1 MNAKPRKDMN
11 PVFTWDL
18 TPIFESADAWKEAF
32 KAAEAAVEGLK
43 DLPGTLLLSAECLA
57 EGLNRI
63 SQAQQMAEKVYD
75 YAFLCKSGDNGN
87 ADYQEMEARAIG
99 LLVALETAT
108 AFVNPE
114 ILHIPAEMLELWLER
129 KDLKTYRHLLDDVTR
144 RRAHTLDAGCERLL
158 AMLGDVAQT
167 PSSAFEMFETVDMT
181 LPSIKDEAGETV
193 PLTHGGFTVFRE
205 SRDRAVRKA
214 AFDAY
219 FGAYG
224 QYVNT
229 LASIYGGSVKMDC
242 FTADARH
249 FADACEAALYGNNV
263 PVSLYDGLIE
273 AVHGALPAMRDYL
286 ELRKRALGLAE
297 LHLYDL
303 YTPMVDEVD
312 FDMPYARARVL
323 VKEALKPLGEEYQAL
338 LDRALN
344 ERWIDVYENDG
355 KSAGAFSM
363 GVYGVHPYVLLNYAG
378 KLDDA
383 YTLAHELG
391 HAMHSYF
398 SDSTQDYVNHDYRIF
413 VAEVASTVNEVL
425 LTHHLLKT
433 ETDPRRRAYVLN
445 HYLEGFRTT
454 VFRQTLFAEFER
466 KAHALYQQGTPL
478 TAQTLNGVYHDL
490 NGLYYDGAVNDA
502 FADVEWARIPHF
514 YNAFYVYQYATGFSS
529 AVKIA
534 DDILTTGDAS
544 NYLRFLSTG
553 GSDYPI
559 EELKLAGVDLTRPDA
574 VTHAMDAFRRTLEE
588 LKQTLGK

>member
-1 MNAKPRKDMN
+1 MNAKLRKDMN
-11 PVFTWDL
+11 PAFMWDL
-18 TPIFESADAWKEAF
+18 SPIFKNVDTWRDAYREA
-32 KAAEAAVEGLK
+32 EQAVEGLK
-43 DLPGTLLLSAECLA
+43 DLPGTLLYDAEHLAAGLKQIAHAQELA
-57 EGLNRI
+57 ER
-63 SQAQQMAEKVYD
+63 VYC

-87 ADYQEMEARAIG
+87 PAFQEMEARAVS

-108 AFVNPE
+108 SFVNPE
-114 ILHIPAEMLELWLER
+114 ILQIPEEMLSDWVKRE
-129 KDLKTYRHLLDDVTR
+129 DLKTYAHLLDDVTR
-144 RRAHTLDAGCERLL
+144 GRSHTLDANSERLL

-167 PSSAFEMFETVDMT
+167 PGNTFELFESVDLQ
-181 LPSIKDEAGETV
+181 LPSIQDEAGETV

-205 SRDRAVRKA
+205 SHDRRVRKD
-214 AFDAY
+214 AFEAY

-224 QYVNT
+224 QFINT
-229 LASIYGGSVKMDC
+229 LASIYSGTVKMNG

-249 FADACEAALYGNNV
+249 FSDACEAALFGNNV
-263 PVSLYDGLIE
+263 PTSLYDALIE
-273 AVHGALPAMRDYL
+273 TVHDALPAMRDYL
-286 ELRKRALGLAE
+286 DLRKKALGLKE

-303 YTPMVDEVD
+303 YCPIVEDVD
-312 FDMPYARARVL
+312 FNVPYARAKQL

-338 LDRALN
+338 LNRAFN
-344 ERWIDVYENDG
+344 EKWIDVYENQG

-363 GVYGVHPYVLLNYAG
+363 GVYGVHPYVMLNYEG

-398 SDSTQDYVNHDYRIF
+398 SDREQDYPNHDYRIF

-425 LTHHLLKT
+425 LTRYLMK
-433 ETDPRRRAYVLN
+433 EEKDPKRRAYVLN
-445 HYLEGFRTT
+445 HFLEGFRTT

-466 KAHALYQQGTPL
+466 RTHALYQAGTPL
-478 TAQTLNGVYHDL
+478 TAQTLNGVYREL
-490 NGLYYDGAVNDA
+490 NGLYYAGAENDA

-534 DDILTTGDAS
+534 DSILIGGDAS

-559 EELKLAGVDLTRPDA
+559 EELKLAGVDLTRPAA
-574 VTHAMDAFRRTLEE
+574 VRHAMDAFRSTLAE
-588 LKQTLGK
+588 LKEILK